1 MCHGQYEYSYREL
14 GPNMNIHI
22 TWLTYVRTG
31 PKKKKSRPGR
41 CRVSEWATARAQRPR
56 VRRETKTTQLNT
68 RMATADHDR
77 QGQAAHRQY
86 NLMHSS

>member
-31 PKKKKSRPGR
+31 PKKKKIAAGPTLLILNLVVITVHERSDIVASFPGP
-41 CRVSEWATARAQRPR
+41 AQLLP
-56 VRRETKTTQLNT
+56 
-68 RMATADHDR
+68 
-77 QGQAAHRQY
+77 Y
-86 NLMHSS
+86 